1 MPTVKTSSSEV
12 EYFAT
17 GEGPGLVLLH
27 GTGGAAEGFA
37 HLVESFTD
45 RRKVITPNYSGS
57 GQTKDNGDPL
67 TVDLV
72 VEQVAAAIRDSAD
85 GPVDLVGWSLGAL
98 NSAALAAKHPELVR
112 RLVLLTGWSALDD
125 RQRLFFDLWARLDQ
139 LDHDAFGR
147 FLQLHGWTDT
157 QINAFGVTG
166 VEGFLAGGV
175 PAGIGRQIALNL
187 EADITDLLPQIT
199 VPTLVIGATQD
210 RVVPVEHSRRLHE
223 AIQGSRYAELDAGHF
238 ALFEKADEL
247 TKLLQE
253 FLYEDETATPSV

>member
-1 MPTVKTSSSEV
+1 MPTVKTSSAEV
-12 EYFAT
+12 EYFVT

-37 HLVESFTD
+37 HLVEKFSDKRT
-45 RRKVITPNYSGS
+45 VITPNYSGS
-57 GQTKDNGDPL
+57 GRTKDNGEPL
-67 TVDLV
+67 TVDAV
-72 VEQVAAAIRDSAD
+72 VEQVAAAIRDAGT

-112 RLVLLTGWSALDD
+112 RLVLLTGWSALDE
-125 RQRLFFDLWARLDQ
+125 RQRLFFDLWDRLDR

-157 QINAFGVTG
+157 QINAFGVAG
-166 VEGFLAGGV
+166 VEGLLAGGI

-187 EADITDLLPQIT
+187 QADITELLPQIT
-199 VPTLVIGATQD
+199 VPTLVIGASQD
-210 RVVPVEHSRRLHE
+210 RVVPVEHSRQLHQ
-223 AIQGSRYAELDAGHF
+223 AIAGSRYAELDAGHF

-247 TKLLQE
+247 TVLLQE
-253 FLYEDETATPSV
+253 FLYEDVAAAAA